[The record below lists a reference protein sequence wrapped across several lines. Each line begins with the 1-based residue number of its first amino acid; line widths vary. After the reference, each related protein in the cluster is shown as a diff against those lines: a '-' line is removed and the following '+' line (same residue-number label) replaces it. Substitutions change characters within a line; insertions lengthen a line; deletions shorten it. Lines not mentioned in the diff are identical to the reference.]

1 MAVNLEVNFFN
12 SFLLKQL
19 NQVVGSTYTPL
30 SPGGFPYNGVQTTG
44 GFEQQMIIVNVIT
57 AGSNYN
63 LGTTTVSANNL
74 STTSTNGAGMTV
86 DILEVNGSGGI
97 VKLKIRNLGDGN
109 YEDGDSVTVVQ
120 TGTPTP
126 AGGAFTIRVLH
137 VDTTSTATK
146 KLNFPGTIDKTNIN
160 NNFFVEES
168 RIRGGYNNAQVDIG
182 VLAYLAEQESSQ
194 ENRFNSLIYSGIFNS
209 RTGVNNTNQFSIGED
224 ITKSL
229 SPVYGSI
236 QKLHAEDNNLI
247 VLQENKV
254 NTALIDKDAIYSA
267 EGNATLTST
276 TQVIGQAVPYA
287 GDFGI
292 SRNPE
297 SFAYFGFRRYF
308 VDKDRNSVLRLSR
321 DGLTEISQ
329 YGMIDYFR
337 DQLTALPEE
346 TEIIVGSLQA
356 AYTITASA
364 SSSTNQLTIV
374 QSASLLN
381 NAQKGMQ
388 LWINGAKQID
398 SASGKDI
405 IIINIAGK
413 TITFNRNISVT
424 AGNGLAFVTPAKGQ
438 IVGGFDVHNRNYVVS
453 IQKEP
458 TWASQL
464 INAPTFTLQAGGSG
478 YITATNVATTAA
490 TPSIGSGMTVDIVA
504 NPAVNGI
511 ITGVVV
517 NSFGNGNY
525 NVNDVI
531 TILGGN
537 NNATLKITNSGIVD
551 VGSGDN
557 ATYNTLAYDE
567 LVRGWS
573 SFYTYKPTFML
584 SLKNK
589 YYSIKSK
596 DIYQHYAQNGT
607 TLSSNN
613 NRNIFYGIYNKSSIE
628 FVFNANFGVS
638 KNFLTLNYEG
648 DNGWQADSIVSDS
661 QRFTYSSYTSNPLG
675 NYVSTNDTA
684 PEIPSYYGGAYDDAG
699 NTFVTPNPMGSP
711 IYRYG
716 FDLKENKYY
725 GVIKNNSTATNG
737 EVLYG
742 NQISGIKGRYVTV
755 TMSTDNLT
763 DIAGAKELW
772 AVGSRYV
779 VSSY

>member
-19 NQVVGSTYTPL
+19 NQVVGTTYTPL
-30 SPGGFPYNGVQTTG
+30 SPGGFPYNGTVTADS
-44 GFEQQMIIVNVIT
+44 FEQQMIGVNAIT
-57 AGSNYN
+57 PGSNYN
-63 LGTTTVSANNL
+63 LGSTTVSANNL
-74 STTSTNGAGMTV
+74 STTSINGAGMTV

-97 VKLKIRNLGDGN
+97 LKLKIRNLGDGD
-109 YEDGDSVTVVQ
+109 YQDGDSVTVVQ

-137 VDTTSTATK
+137 VDTTSP
-146 KLNFPGTIDKTNIN
+146 KLNFPGTIDTTNIN

-168 RIRGGYNNAQVDIG
+168 RIRGGYNNVQVDIG

-209 RTGVNNTNQFSIGED
+209 RTGINNTNQFSISED

-346 TEIIVGSLQA
+346 TEIIIGSLQSP
-356 AYTITASA
+356 YIITAS
-364 SSSTNQLTIV
+364 STTTLPNELTINE
-374 QSASLLN
+374 SASLLN

-405 IIINIAGK
+405 IITKIVAQK
-413 TITFNRNISVT
+413 ITFNRNISFA

-438 IVGGFDVHNRNYVVS
+438 IIGGFDVHNRNYVVS
-453 IQKEP
+453 IQQQP
-458 TWASQL
+458 TWGSQL
-464 INAPTFTLQAGGSG
+464 INAPTFTLQTSG
-478 YITATNVATTAA
+478 TGYTAASNVATTVAV
-490 TPSIGSGMTVDIVA
+490 PSIGSGLTVDIV
-504 NPAVNGI
+504 VSSGI

-517 NSFGNGNY
+517 NNFGNGNY

-531 TILGGN
+531 TIVGGN
-537 NNATLKITNSGIVD
+537 NNATLKITNSGVSD

-557 ATYNTLAYDE
+557 AT
-567 LVRGWS
+567 
-573 SFYTYKPTFML
+573 
-584 SLKNK
+584 
-589 YYSIKSK
+589 
-596 DIYQHYAQNGT
+596 
-607 TLSSNN
+607 
-613 NRNIFYGIYNKSSIE
+613 
-628 FVFNANFGVS
+628 
-638 KNFLTLNYEG
+638 
-648 DNGWQADSIVSDS
+648 
-661 QRFTYSSYTSNPLG
+661 
-675 NYVSTNDTA
+675 
-684 PEIPSYYGGAYDDAG
+684 
-699 NTFVTPNPMGSP
+699 
-711 IYRYG
+711 
-716 FDLKENKYY
+716 
-725 GVIKNNSTATNG
+725 
-737 EVLYG
+737 
-742 NQISGIKGRYVTV
+742 
-755 TMSTDNLT
+755 
-763 DIAGAKELW
+763 
-772 AVGSRYV
+772 
-779 VSSY
+779 

>member
-19 NQVVGSTYTPL
+19 NQVVAGVPPTYTPL

-44 GFEQQMIIVNVIT
+44 SFEQQMIVVNSIT
-57 AGSNYN
+57 SAGSNYN

-74 STTSTNGAGMTV
+74 STTGGAGADMTV

-97 VKLKIRNLGDGN
+97 VKLKIRNLGN
-109 YEDGDSVTVVQ
+109 GDYQDNNLITVVQ

-126 AGGAFTIRVLH
+126 AGAIFKIRVLH
-137 VDTTSTATK
+137 VDTTSP
-146 KLNFPGTIDKTNIN
+146 KLNFPGTIDKTNTN

-168 RIRGGYNNAQVDIG
+168 RIRGGYNNVQVDIG

-209 RTGVNNTNQFSIGED
+209 RTGVNNTNQFSISED

-364 SSSTNQLTIV
+364 TSSTNQLTIV

-405 IIINIAGK
+405 IIINIASK

-424 AGNGLAFVTPAKGQ
+424 AGDGLAFVTPAKGQ

-453 IQKEP
+453 IQQQP

-464 INAPTFTLQAGGSG
+464 INAPTLTLQTGGTG
-478 YITATNVATTAA
+478 YTAANNVATTVAV
-490 TPSIGSGMTVDIVA
+490 PSIGSGLTVDI
-504 NPAVNGI
+504 AVSSGI

-517 NSFGNGNY
+517 NNFGNGNY
-525 NVNDVI
+525 DVNDVI
-531 TILGGN
+531 TIVGGN
-537 NNATLKITNSGIVD
+537 NNATLKITNSGVSDI
-551 VGSGDN
+551 GSGDN

-573 SFYTYKPTFML
+573 SFYTYKPTFVL

-596 DIYQHYAQNGT
+596 DIYQHYAQSGT

-628 FVFNANFGVS
+628 FVLPPRLPPNNVFP
-638 KNFLTLNYEG
+638 Y
-648 DNGWQADSIVSDS
+648 AD
-661 QRFTYSSYTSNPLG
+661 L
-675 NYVSTNDTA
+675 
-684 PEIPSYYGGAYDDAG
+684 
-699 NTFVTPNPMGSP
+699 
-711 IYRYG
+711 
-716 FDLKENKYY
+716 
-725 GVIKNNSTATNG
+725 
-737 EVLYG
+737 
-742 NQISGIKGRYVTV
+742 
-755 TMSTDNLT
+755 
-763 DIAGAKELW
+763 IA
-772 AVGSRYV
+772 
-779 VSSY
+779 